1 MTNKT
6 IPIPAKTAPKKVAAT
21 RNKAATMKP
30 LAAQPAVAKIAA
42 DKPGKKSKKAKK
54 SAAKPEIKVKMV
66 RDSFTMPKVEY
77 EKISDLKQTCL
88 KAGLH
93 VKKNELLRAGLR
105 ALSALSVTQLKQAI
119 GKLDTVKTGRLK
131 KSAA

>member
-1 MTNKT
+1 MTKKT
-6 IPIPAKTAPKKVAAT
+6 IPIPAKTTPKKVAAT
-21 RNKAATMKP
+21 RNKAATIKP
-30 LAAQPAVAKIAA
+30 LVAQPAVAKIAA
-42 DKPGKKSKKAKK
+42 DKPGKKTKK
-54 SAAKPEIKVKMV
+54 SAAKPEIKVKTV

-77 EKISDLKQTCL
+77 EKISYLKQTCL

-105 ALSALSVTQLKQAI
+105 ALSTLSVTQLKQEI
-119 GKLDTVKTGRLK
+119 GKLDTIKTGRLK

>member
-1 MTNKT
+1 MTKKT
-6 IPIPAKTAPKKVAAT
+6 IPIPAKTTPKKVAAT

-42 DKPGKKSKKAKK
+42 DKPGKKSKKTKK
-54 SAAKPEIKVKMV
+54 LAAKPEIKVKTV

-77 EKISDLKQTCL
+77 EKINDLKQTCL

-105 ALSALSVTQLKQAI
+105 ALSTLSVTQLKQEI
-119 GKLDTVKTGRLK
+119 GKLDTIKTGRLK

>member
-1 MTNKT
+1 MTKKT
-6 IPIPAKTAPKKVAAT
+6 IPIPAKTTPKKVAAT
-21 RNKAATMKP
+21 RNKAATIKP

-42 DKPGKKSKKAKK
+42 DKPGKKAKK
-54 SAAKPEIKVKMV
+54 SAAKPEIKVKTV
-66 RDSFTMPKVEY
+66 RGSFTMPKVEY

-105 ALSALSVTQLKQAI
+105 ALSTLSVTQLKQAI
-119 GKLDTVKTGRLK
+119 GKLDT
-131 KSAA
+131 